1 MTCSTEMF
9 LWVVPR
15 LKKKKNQKLLNITNM
30 KQHCCRNHYL
40 GLGKLQK
47 TCHYEL
53 SSVHCKFQLKHY
65 CASIHLRWTISR
77 KWISRNLP
85 HSLQNQSVEIE
96 DMKRVSKAAVV
107 PICKH
112 PASLTT
118 TLFSQVTIVWLL
130 LFIFSLHL
138 H

>member
-1 MTCSTEMF
+1 MDYMNE
-9 LWVVPR
+9 V
-15 LKKKKNQKLLNITNM
+15 NI
-30 KQHCCRNHYL
+30 K
-40 GLGKLQK
+40 
-47 TCHYEL
+47 E
-53 SSVHCKFQLKHY
+53 S
-65 CASIHLRWTISR
+65 A
-77 KWISRNLP
+77 P
-85 HSLQNQSVEIE
+85 QSAKSKCGNRGHIIWAE
-96 DMKRVSKAAVV
+96 DKRVSKVAVV